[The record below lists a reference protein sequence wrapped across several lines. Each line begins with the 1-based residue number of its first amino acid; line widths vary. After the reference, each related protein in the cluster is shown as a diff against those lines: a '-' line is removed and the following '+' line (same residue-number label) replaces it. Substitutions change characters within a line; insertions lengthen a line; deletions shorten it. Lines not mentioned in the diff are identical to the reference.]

1 MPRKRASAG
10 YLLEK
15 VFGAPPGLEEK
26 EADKPSKVDVNK
38 ITFSDISKLLNEG
51 PVFVPDTDF
60 DYDDLSPGLQRR
72 MFPDIYRRRLLPPE
86 VQEAYKDLLIQKQKK
101 LNEYRQEEQAP
112 APQPQEPSLTEPEN
126 VPISP
131 SPSPQPQ
138 PQPTTAPGD
147 TMTFQSI
154 FPDDPIGSL
163 IAQRQERE
171 KQS

>member
-1 MPRKRASAG
+1 M
-10 YLLEK
+10 
-15 VFGAPPGLEEK
+15 
-26 EADKPSKVDVNK
+26 
-38 ITFSDISKLLNEG
+38 
-51 PVFVPDTDF
+51 
-60 DYDDLSPGLQRR
+60 
-72 MFPDIYRRRLLPPE
+72 
-86 VQEAYKDLLIQKQKK
+86 IQKQKK